1 MYSKV
6 IRGQLLS
13 QFAESV
19 RDLGYDPTDVYRHCA
34 LDPRILEED
43 RLVPS
48 NQIAKMLASAVEV
61 TGCEHFGLLC
71 AKNMQVQD
79 YGALG
84 QLLRTAP
91 TFGTAVNDYVEHL
104 KVNSTEIRR
113 DLTIDGDV
121 AWISVHTVSGIT
133 PLPQQ
138 SQFAVAVNWRFN
150 CLLTQWK
157 WQPRFIS
164 FRFEAPK
171 DAAYYRRYFSLPIQF
186 SGEFDGVAFAA
197 ADLELELPESDPL
210 IYRAL
215 TQYIRNLEE
224 DIPEDFLDTIRSL
237 VSRQLARGSC
247 SIEDIAEFLPYE
259 TRAFQRRLRDRG
271 TSYQEILDDIRFD
284 KAIVYLRTS
293 DMKVER
299 ISDVLGY
306 KNSSNFSKAFK
317 RRFGLSPIQWKKQH
331 REC

>member
-6 IRGQLLS
+6 VRGQLLS
-13 QFAESV
+13 HFSESV
-19 RDLGYDPTDVYRHCA
+19 RDLGYDPTEIYRDCA
-34 LDPRILEED
+34 LDPAILEED

-48 NQIAKMLASAVEV
+48 NHIAKLFSSAVQI

-71 AKNMQVQD
+71 AKNMQIRD

-91 TFGTAVNDYVEHL
+91 TFGTAVKDYVEHL

-113 DLTIDGDV
+113 NLTVEGDT
-121 AWISVHTVSGIT
+121 AWISTENVSGT
-133 PLPQQ
+133 ASVPQS
-138 SQFAVAVNWRFN
+138 SQFAVALNWRFN

-164 FRFEAPK
+164 FTFEAPN
-171 DAAYYRRYFSLPIQF
+171 DAAYYRRYFSLPVQF
-186 SGEFDGVAFAA
+186 GGEFDGVAFAA
-197 ADLELELPESDPL
+197 ADLDLELPESDPL

-224 DIPEDFLDTIRSL
+224 DIPEDFLDTIKSL
-237 VSRQLARGSC
+237 VSRQLARGAC
-247 SIEDIAEFLPYE
+247 SIEDIVEFLPYE
-259 TRAFQRRLRDRG
+259 TRALQRRLRDRG
-271 TSYQEILDDIRFD
+271 TSFQEILDDIRFD

-293 DMKVER
+293 DMKMER
-299 ISDVLGY
+299 ISDALGY

-317 RRFGLSPIQWKKQH
+317 RRFGTSPKQWQKLN
-331 REC
+331 